1 MSASPAR
8 PPEPEAARRPDA
20 LRASV
25 QTGVSLL
32 GDLLLGFAGTGAI
45 AAVAAARVEAL
56 GTAVLPLDEALLA
69 LCIGAAG
76 AFAVPDGS
84 RLARIARAA
93 LVPLLGLLALS
104 AIESANP
111 VVGAVALAGP
121 AFGMAS
127 AWTRRFRSGQGTG
140 FALACFVGAAWSCAW
155 LEPAFHGEAGRSAF
169 AWVLGLIAALAW
181 QFARDT
187 RPALSD
193 GPAVGARSFGAVA
206 GALFAWAALLAHG
219 HGPDPVAWPFAA
231 SSTRG
236 LDVAAF
242 GVLLA
247 SRIGAQAGA
256 RCSLL
261 LALVAAM
268 AVLAGHGS
276 TAGATVAAVA
286 TSALVT
292 AQLRLGGAR
301 PLALGFAVG
310 ACACV
315 AAAELGLRPDGLVAA
330 ASAAA
335 AFGLARR
342 TVAGWVAGA
351 VCASF
356 AMAAWLQAAAPATSI
371 DPAAERA
378 LDGHGAAR
386 ASWDPRT
393 QDVVLR
399 IAGVEFD
406 RSGPLRRHPELLA
419 MTVALFADRSSPIA
433 VVDTGL
439 GRFEAMARRF
449 GLGPLWIDSA
459 SSDAARLAPG
469 LQVDG
474 PVRSGVATQAA
485 QSVAVGRRAFLRS
498 IEAGTCD
505 TVVDASLLGASPRT
519 RLDAED
525 CELARHAAADGL
537 VVAAFALDRADP
549 ALLASGIAAAAAAHP
564 WCGVFVADRTA
575 LVVGLAS
582 APDWTRASERFAALP
597 VDARWDLHAA
607 GFGAIDDV
615 RDALAFVADAAYASG
630 VSSDDGRSDDAGLD
644 ANVRVLLAAPVRE
657 RTALQEQRLRAMSA
671 DVDAWPAADE
681 ALAAAVRDA
690 PACVLLRRELVR
702 LRVRR
707 ADRAILA
714 ASRDKPDEVASA
726 ASMAARFLP
735 FGCPSPALQAALA
748 LPNRR
753 GERLRERRAS
763 AAAAFAL
770 DPGFYDDAPPL
781 VRDVLEGVPRATPL
795 ADFARLPEGARLAEL
810 AVQDGPLGVLL
821 RTRFASRAARALVDE
836 WGQRDLS
843 LAALS
848 SLRELADPFVL
859 EAAHGALVR
868 RGAQK
873 DLVRIWRADLP
884 ATAPIRALFDGPPEQ
899 RQALMVAIAGRTD
912 AGSLSVLERGL
923 VDDDEYVRA
932 AAGAALFRSVGDG
945 IVYDPAWPQ
954 DRLREA
960 AAKLAT
966 LAQRTSR

>member
-1 MSASPAR
+1 M
-8 PPEPEAARRPDA
+8 
-20 LRASV
+20 
-25 QTGVSLL
+25 LL
-32 GDLLLGFAGTGAI
+32 GDLLLGFAGAGTV
-45 AAVAAARVEAL
+45 AAVAAARIEAL
-56 GTAVLPLDEALLA
+56 GTAVLPLDEAILA
-69 LCIGAAG
+69 LCAAAAG

-84 RLARIARAA
+84 RVARVARAA
-93 LVPLLGLLALS
+93 LVPVLGVLALS
-104 AIESANP
+104 AIDSANP
-111 VVGAVALAGP
+111 LVGIVALAGP

-127 AWTRRFRSGQGTG
+127 AWSRRLRSGADAG
-140 FALACFVGAAWSCAW
+140 LAMACGVVGAAWAVQWSDA
-155 LEPAFHGEAGRSAF
+155 AFDGEAGRSAF
-169 AWVLGLIAALAW
+169 SWSLGFVAVLAW
-181 QFARDT
+181 HFARVT
-187 RPALSD
+187 PPCRAAAPS
-193 GPAVGARSFGAVA
+193 VGARSFGVVA

-219 HGPDPVAWPFAA
+219 HGPDPVAWPLVA
-231 SSTRG
+231 SSAGG
-236 LDVAAF
+236 LVEAAF

-247 SRIGAQAGA
+247 SRLGAQAGA
-256 RCSLL
+256 RCSVL

-268 AVLAGHGS
+268 AALAGHGS
-276 TAGATVAAVA
+276 AAGAAVAAVA
-286 TSALVT
+286 TAALIA

-301 PLALGFAVG
+301 PVAFGFAVG

-315 AAAELGLRPDGLVAA
+315 AAAQLGLRPDGLVAA

-342 TVAGWVAGA
+342 TVAGWIAGA

-356 AMAAWLQAAAPATSI
+356 AMAAWLQAPASAASI

-399 IAGVEFD
+399 IAGAEFD

-419 MTVALFADRSSPIA
+419 MTVALFAERASPIA
-433 VVDTGL
+433 VVDSGL
-439 GRFEAMARRF
+439 GRFEAVARRF

-474 PVRSGVATQAA
+474 PVRAGTATQGAR
-485 QSVAVGRRAFLRS
+485 SIAVGRRAFLRS
-498 IEAGTCD
+498 IEAGSCD
-505 TVVDASLLGASPRT
+505 AVLDASLLAASPRT

-525 CELARHAAADGL
+525 CELARRAAGEGL
-537 VVAAFALDRADP
+537 VAAAFALDRADP

-564 WCGVFVADRTA
+564 WCGVFVADRAA
-575 LVVGLAS
+575 LVLGLAN
-582 APDWTRASERFAALP
+582 APDWARASERFAALP

-607 GFGAIDDV
+607 GFGSIDDV
-615 RDALAFVADAAYASG
+615 RDALAFVADAAHASG
-630 VSSDDGRSDDAGLD
+630 VSSDDGSSDDAGID
-644 ANVRVLLAAPVRE
+644 ANVRVLLAAPARE
-657 RTALQEQRLRAMSA
+657 RTALQGSRLRAMSA

-714 ASRDKPDEVASA
+714 ASRDKPDEVANA
-726 ASMAARFLP
+726 AAMAARFLP

-748 LPNRR
+748 LQNRR

-770 DPGFYDDAPPL
+770 DPGFYDDASPL

-810 AVQDGPLGVLL
+810 AVQEGPLGVLL
-821 RTRFASRAARALVDE
+821 RSRFASRAARALVDE

-859 EAAHGALVR
+859 EAAHSALVG

-912 AGSLSVLERGL
+912 AGSLAVLERGL
-923 VDDDEYVRA
+923 VDEDESVRA